1 MEQRSAEWF
10 AARAGK
16 FTGSQFFKLVGKT
29 LTATAKTYILEK
41 IVEELYGIKE
51 SIASEAMTWGID
63 HENGALEYYS
73 LVTGNTVEAVGFVSY
88 SDFVGGSPDGLID
101 SDGLIE
107 IKCPFNPVNHLR
119 YGLCKTSKDLKKLSK
134 ANYWQCVGNMLVT
147 GRQWIDFCSFDP
159 RLSGEKAMFIL
170 RIEKDEKEEAELL
183 QAIERAKL
191 HKLQVIKDLGL

>member
-1 MEQRSAEWF
+1 MQQRSPEWF

-16 FTGSQFFKLVGKT
+16 FTGSQFFNLIGKT

-51 SIASEAMTWGID
+51 SVASEAMTWGID
-63 HENGALEYYS
+63 HENSALEYYS

-107 IKCPFNPVNHLR
+107 VKCPFNPVNHLR
-119 YGLCKTSKDLKKLSK
+119 YGLCETSKDLKKLSK

-191 HKLQVIKDLGL
+191 HKLQVIKELGL